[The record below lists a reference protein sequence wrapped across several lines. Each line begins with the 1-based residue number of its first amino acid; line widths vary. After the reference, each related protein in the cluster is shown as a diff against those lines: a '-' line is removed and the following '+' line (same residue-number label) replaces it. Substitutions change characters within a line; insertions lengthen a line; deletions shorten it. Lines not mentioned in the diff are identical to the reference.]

1 MENGAERGLRERF
14 DDHHQAAGET
24 RLCGR
29 GCCGDPVECRM
40 PILRGLGLLHFFF
53 PCSVAAGW
61 KVLGCWRVESIDAG
75 RPPAMMDMDMAAVRW
90 EGSLHGGPTRA
101 PLAPRK
107 GQGRAEWTGPARPD
121 QRIILGRRG
130 AGTRASICQ
139 RGRDLATRP
148 GARRGRGK
156 QAAYVMRFD

>member
-53 PCSVAAGW
+53 PMFRGRGLEGVG
-61 KVLGCWRVESIDAG
+61 VLESRVDRR
-75 RPPAMMDMDMAAVRW
+75 RPPSSDDGHGHGCSAVGGFAARW
-90 EGSLHGGPTRA
+90 PNPRTVGPA
-101 PLAPRK
+101 QGA
-107 GQGRAEWTGPARPD
+107 GQGRQGG
-121 QRIILGRRG
+121 QGRV
-130 AGTRASICQ
+130 
-139 RGRDLATRP
+139 D
-148 GARRGRGK
+148 GAR
-156 QAAYVMRFD
+156 AT